1 MHFYID
7 RGKKGLAEVLKLRF
21 AGKNI
26 KIKTK
31 DDIFPDGGDF
41 DLSSDGVNST
51 DHVIIDEAWMGDSEG
66 FLKQLKKFQ
75 SQVSTLWVRVHTI
88 LQIKEHN
95 SPAIL

>member
-1 MHFYID
+1 MGRNSNGRIPPALIERVEFLLKNQTDTVHFYID

-51 DHVIIDEAWMGDSEG
+51 DHVIIDI
-66 FLKQLKKFQ
+66 
-75 SQVSTLWVRVHTI
+75 RV
-88 LQIKEHN
+88 QD
-95 SPAIL
+95 